1 MSDLLSLIS
10 MAASQASDADVNGNM
25 LVNSPAFQCLDNL
38 LKDGLLTLQQVDSY
52 KARFKALHGAVLS
65 TCGVERSML
74 DTSKHLRQLHT
85 QLTQRYKQT
94 QHATA
99 ALHTQLQHQQQSYQQ
114 LSNTLTSLALQRN
127 QLAAMLDELQ
137 GSRSEQEALLL
148 DRADRERKRVD
159 AGVYDMDV
167 KRKEGEVE
175 REKVQFALMK
185 ERKAEVEY
193 EAKLG
198 EMDGRR
204 VKVEREKNIKKS
216 QLELIRNEPAKVQLN
231 VDLLGKLE
239 KEAEDELYKVT
250 KVNESVDA
258 VLDGLVS
265 GRKSALGELDEL
277 SLTIENH
284 RLNIAK
290 RKSNIDEMV
299 GEKQVEQMRKVSGLD
314 AYQALCDERRDMKAE
329 HQAVANDA
337 ADVQKQIEAMK
348 KKYEKVRRKKET
360 VLSLVK
366 PLAAS
371 IDEKRK
377 QLDMMAHNI
386 ARLQG
391 EDEAVI
397 VRNEALLVDFL
408 QRETADS
415 EMDGLLTMIGAE
427 VRQCEAEI
435 QQQLGVEADVH
446 KRLKSGLTQRGSLA
460 TTVGRV
466 AREAA
471 QAKDKIGVAQM
482 EVKDVSKKIADS
494 MKLLQSCGYKYEV
507 LKGQRTQ
514 LQALVTEMDGQL
526 NEMGERAKQYD
537 NEMIVLKGE
546 MGEKERHVAEMT
558 GRVKE
563 QKVKSEKA
571 RMEQNVVK
579 VELRAAMEAQRNLSL
594 QLQHQHDT
602 LRSTEGAM
610 GALRTQY
617 AYSITNR
624 NSVGLALID
633 RNDELCLWYEQCEVM
648 RGVLKRHEAEEA
660 ELLQSITG
668 CQREM
673 DELNR
678 RIELARTHVP
688 SLLQY
693 QQLLQSKQ
701 KLTVDLVDAQAAVE
715 RLSNQLERPVTP
727 PSPTALSSS
736 AADDSTNGSKAG
748 ADGSAG
754 SGAGAAGGNSR
765 AFMLPGEDPEPE
777 VLARQIQEL
786 ETRVAAKKVE
796 SLELELE
803 LKEVRNRIARLRVA
817 VSEGRSGHVGKL
829 QLVGAYKAEL
839 RGLQRAMQ
847 ANVSELAM
855 YQAAI
860 IGLERERGEAERVVG
875 EMSERLEAGAAPTRE
890 AEQEYVRRVRDKT
903 RVKEALVSLQR
914 TKEDSELIEGVV
926 RSTAEVRPNAYIQQD
941 LGLPK
946 PYGGLAPFKPSVL
959 GAQMR
964 HFRPPQPREVQ
975 L

>member
-25 LVNSPAFQCLDNL
+25 LINSPAFQCLDNL
-38 LKDGLLTLQQVDSY
+38 LKEGLLTLHQVDTY
-52 KARFKALHGAVLS
+52 KARFKQLHNAVLS
-65 TCGVERSML
+65 TCGVERQML
-74 DTSKHLRQLHT
+74 DTSKHLRHLHT
-85 QLTQRYKQT
+85 SLTTRYKQT
-94 QHATA
+94 QHSTA
-99 ALHTQLQHQQQSYQQ
+99 ALHTQLQHQQQSYQS
-114 LSNTLTSLALQRN
+114 LSNTLSSLALQRN

-159 AGVYDMDV
+159 ASVYEMDV

-175 REKVQFALMK
+175 REKVGFALMK

-193 EAKLG
+193 EAKLS
-198 EMDGRR
+198 EMESRR
-204 VKVEREKNIKKS
+204 IKVEREKNIKKS
-216 QLELIRNEPAKVQLN
+216 QLELIRNEPAKIQLN
-231 VDLLGKLE
+231 TDLLGKLE
-239 KEAEDELYKVT
+239 KEAEDELYKIS
-250 KVNESVDA
+250 KVNESVDH
-258 VLDGLVS
+258 VLDGLVT
-265 GRKSALGELDEL
+265 GRKAVLGELDEL

-314 AYQALCDERRDMKAE
+314 AYQALCDERREMKAE
-329 HQAVANDA
+329 HLAVTNEA
-337 ADVQKQIEAMK
+337 ADVAKQIEGMK

-366 PLAAS
+366 PLLTS

-377 QLDMMAHNI
+377 QLDMMQHNI
-386 ARLQG
+386 HKLQG
-391 EDEAVI
+391 EDSAVI
-397 VRNEALLVDFL
+397 VQNESLLVDFL

-415 EMDGLLTMIGAE
+415 EMDNLLTMIGGE
-427 VRQCEAEI
+427 VRACEADI
-435 QQQLGVEADVH
+435 QQQLAVEGEVH
-446 KRLKSGLTQRGSLA
+446 KRLKSSITTRSSLA

-471 QAKDKIGVAQM
+471 QAKDKMGVSQM
-482 EVKDVSKKIADS
+482 GVKDVSKKIGDA
-494 MKLLQSCGYKYEV
+494 MRLLQSCGYKYEV

-526 NEMGERAKQYD
+526 NEMGERAKQFD

-546 MGEKERHVAEMT
+546 MGEKERHVSDAT
-558 GRVKE
+558 VRVKE
-563 QKVKSEKA
+563 QKTASEKA
-571 RMEQNVVK
+571 RMEQNRLK
-579 VELRAAMEAQRNLSL
+579 IELRADMEAARNLQL
-594 QLQHQHDT
+594 QLQHQHDS
-602 LRSTEGAM
+602 LKQTESAM
-610 GALRTQY
+610 GQLRGQY

-624 NSVGLALID
+624 NSVGLQLID

-660 ELLQSITG
+660 ELLCSITS

-673 DELNR
+673 DELGR

-693 QQLLQSKQ
+693 QQLLQNKQ
-701 KLTVDLVDAQAAVE
+701 KLSIDLADAQSAVE
-715 RLSNQLERPVTP
+715 KLSNQLERPATP
-727 PSPTALSSS
+727 PSPTAISTS
-736 AADDSTNGSKAG
+736 AADDAAGGSKAG
-748 ADGSAG
+748 MDGSAG
-754 SGAGAAGGNSR
+754 GSSGAGGNNR

-786 ETRVAAKKVE
+786 ETRVAAKKAE

-817 VSEGRSGHVGKL
+817 VSEGRSGHVDKL

-839 RGLQRAMQ
+839 RGLQRSMM
-847 ANVSELAM
+847 ANVSELSM
-855 YQAAI
+855 YQASI

-875 EMSERLEAGAAPTRE
+875 EMSERMEGGSAPTRE
-890 AEQEYVRRVRDKT
+890 AEQEYMKRVRDKT

-964 HFRPPQPREVQ
+964 HFRPPQPKEVQ